1 MLLLLLVNALI
12 LLALGGLHVYW
23 ANGGKKYLA
32 NALPES
38 IETGKPLFVP
48 TPLMTVAVAIVLLA
62 MGIMGLYCVFFVRI
76 QDMGNIN
83 WYTLALGIAFGLRA
97 IGDFKYVGFAKKVT
111 ETAFARMDT
120 RYYTPLCTYIA
131 LSNLWISF

>member
-48 TPLMTVAVAIVLLA
+48 TPLMT
-62 MGIMGLYCVFFVRI
+62 VFFVRI